1 MPTIKDFKDYLQN
14 ITNLKITQSDIAK
27 ALDTS
32 RSNISHRIKNNSEIK
47 ISEVEKIAKFSNIAK
62 IHEFMNDYLK
72 YIGQYAG
79 DLKEIEE
86 DCKICNI
93 KNSLKLSNNDSCHEK
108 LKTFYKRFNQL
119 QKENNLNDYQFS
131 KETGITEARIEKL
144 GIGKVLPTLE
154 ELNALKAHFDVS
166 IDWLLYGETPCRNA
180 QSENNTLSAQEI
192 TILKQMAQKFNV

>member
-1 MPTIKDFKDYLQN
+1 MPTIKEFKDYLQN

-27 ALDTS
+27 ALNTS

-47 ISEVEKIAKFSNIAK
+47 ISEIEKIAKFSNIAK
-62 IHEFMNDYLK
+62 VHEFMNDYLK
-72 YIGQYAG
+72 YIGQYAN
-79 DLKEIEE
+79 DIKEDSI
-86 DCKICNI
+86 IYNI
-93 KNSLKLSNNDSCHEK
+93 NNSLKLSYNTSFTEN
-108 LKTFYKRFNQL
+108 LKKFYKRFNQL
-119 QKENNLNDYQFS
+119 QKENDLNDYQFS
-131 KETGITEARIEKL
+131 KETGISEARIEKL

-154 ELNALKAHFDVS
+154 ELNALKTHFDVS

>member
-1 MPTIKDFKDYLQN
+1 MPTIKEFKDYLQN

-27 ALDTS
+27 ALNTS

-62 IHEFMNDYLK
+62 VHEFMNDYLK
-72 YIGQYAG
+72 YIGQYAN
-79 DLKEIEE
+79 DIKEDSI
-86 DCKICNI
+86 IYNI
-93 KNSLKLSNNDSCHEK
+93 NNSLKLSYNTSFTEN
-108 LKTFYKRFNQL
+108 LKKFYKRFNQL
-119 QKENNLNDYQFS
+119 QKENDLNDYQFS
-131 KETGITEARIEKL
+131 KETGISEARIEKL

-154 ELNALKAHFDVS
+154 ELNALKTHFDVS

-180 QSENNTLSAQEI
+180 QSENNTLSAKEI

>member
-1 MPTIKDFKDYLQN
+1 MPTIKEFKDYLQN

-27 ALDTS
+27 ALNTS

-62 IHEFMNDYLK
+62 VHEFMNDYLK
-72 YIGQYAG
+72 YIGQYAN
-79 DLKEIEE
+79 DIKEDSI
-86 DCKICNI
+86 IYNI
-93 KNSLKLSNNDSCHEK
+93 NNSLKLSYNTSFTEN
-108 LKTFYKRFNQL
+108 LKKFYKRFNQL
-119 QKENNLNDYQFS
+119 QKENDLNDYQFS
-131 KETGITEARIEKL
+131 KETGIPEARIEKL

-154 ELNALKAHFDVS
+154 ELNTLKTHFDVS